1 MFETQCFNF
10 WTCLLLAKFNQCLAF
25 QLHNLFV
32 IVSYWNLNHINN
44 ELCSI
49 KVSNNT
55 IEHIAHQICCI
66 HFLLFHLDLL
76 CVTFQDVSIWIQQC
90 VVINIFLEEIKIQKK
105 LKLFLTDQNTF
116 SLVEQI
122 YISIL
127 FLNCTKLF
135 LIAGFNCT
143 QLQPITHH
151 I

>member
-55 IEHIAHQICCI
+55 IEHTAHQICCT

-76 CVTFQDVSIWIQQC
+76 CVTSQKSYCSRRVHLNTAVCSYKH
-90 VVINIFLEEIKIQKK
+90 IFRRNKNTEKIKTYNRPKYIFPCGTN
-105 LKLFLTDQNTF
+105 LYFN
-116 SLVEQI
+116 LVFE
-122 YISIL
+122 L
-127 FLNCTKLF
+127 
-135 LIAGFNCT
+135 
-143 QLQPITHH
+143 H
-151 I
+151 